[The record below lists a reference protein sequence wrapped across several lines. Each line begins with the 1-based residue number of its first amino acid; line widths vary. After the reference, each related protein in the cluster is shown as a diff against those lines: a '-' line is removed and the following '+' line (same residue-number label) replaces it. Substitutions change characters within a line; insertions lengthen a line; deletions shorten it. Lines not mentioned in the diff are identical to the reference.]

1 MSSVTGVIKTTKQP
15 YGGYLRI
22 KDFKVINMSDGIELY
37 DIQQED
43 IHASLVG
50 LAVDYLFR
58 YCIGTD
64 KADAFAISLIGA
76 GLLGNK
82 HLKQAI
88 KLLKEIE
95 LDNGYLT
102 DKSIFNA
109 CKLVGYDVVYRVGAL
124 FFVETKY
131 ISPNNETISN
141 IRTMVNRCITFNK
154 EYGEIIEQ
162 GMTFDGAY
170 TNKIH
175 IGDADF
181 MTKDC
186 LWDLKVSNQKP
197 NKNHSL
203 QLLIYYLL
211 GINSVNSI
219 KYKDINKIGI
229 FNPRLNTLYTYNISD
244 ISDEILI
251 EVGKNVIGFNLDEA
265 ILKFPK

>member
-1 MSSVTGVIKTTKQP
+1 MSSVTAVIKTTKQP
-15 YGGYLRI
+15 YGGYLKI
-22 KDFKVINMSDGIELY
+22 KDFTVNKMNDGVELY

-43 IHASLVG
+43 VNASLVG

-64 KADAFAISLIGA
+64 KEEAFAISLRGA
-76 GLLGNK
+76 GLLGRK
-82 HLKQAI
+82 HLKRAK

-102 DKSIFNA
+102 DKSIINA
-109 CKLVGYDVVYRVGAL
+109 CQLVGYDVVYRAGAL
-124 FFVETKY
+124 FFVDTEFM
-131 ISPNNETISN
+131 IPNYETISN
-141 IRTMVNRCITFNK
+141 IRTMVNRCMTFNK

-162 GMTFDGAY
+162 GMTFKGAY

-186 LWDLKVSNQKP
+186 LWDLKVSMKKP
-197 NKNHSL
+197 DKNHSL

-211 GINSVNSI
+211 GINSIDSI
-219 KYKDINKIGI
+219 QYKDVTKLGI
-229 FNPRLNTLYTYNISD
+229 FNPRLNTVYTYDISNISD
-244 ISDEILI
+244 EVLM
-251 EVGKNVIGFNLDEA
+251 EVGEKVIGVDLDNA